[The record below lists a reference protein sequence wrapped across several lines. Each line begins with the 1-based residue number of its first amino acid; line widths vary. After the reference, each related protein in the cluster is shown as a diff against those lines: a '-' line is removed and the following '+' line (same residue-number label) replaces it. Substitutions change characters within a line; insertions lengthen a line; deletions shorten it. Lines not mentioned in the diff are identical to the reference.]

1 MDTDFANFDQFSIQF
16 FSWLL
21 EENIKFPIKKE
32 ELKLLHDETAKKKA
46 HTFTQE
52 KEKVEK
58 QKIES
63 EIRDLQDKE

>member
-46 HTFTQE
+46 HTFT
-52 KEKVEK
+52 
-58 QKIES
+58 
-63 EIRDLQDKE
+63 